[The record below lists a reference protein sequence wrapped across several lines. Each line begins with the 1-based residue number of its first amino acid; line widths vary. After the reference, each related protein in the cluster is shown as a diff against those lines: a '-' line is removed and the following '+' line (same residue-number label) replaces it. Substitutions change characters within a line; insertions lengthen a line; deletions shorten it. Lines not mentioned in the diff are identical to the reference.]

1 MRHILHCPPCIYSN
15 SASTKGM
22 LTATIQSS
30 LYFTQHADHPRKFQ
44 GREGKCRSKVK
55 YISGKEKERSYN
67 RYTDIRIFEVQ
78 FCYFFPG
85 KCPTQSHSWKQGN
98 LSHCCLN
105 FTGHSNLRS

>member
-78 FCYFFPG
+78 FCCFFPR
-85 KCPTQSHSWKQGN
+85 KISNSVPFLETRKPFTMLSEFHWTQ
-98 LSHCCLN
+98 
-105 FTGHSNLRS
+105 